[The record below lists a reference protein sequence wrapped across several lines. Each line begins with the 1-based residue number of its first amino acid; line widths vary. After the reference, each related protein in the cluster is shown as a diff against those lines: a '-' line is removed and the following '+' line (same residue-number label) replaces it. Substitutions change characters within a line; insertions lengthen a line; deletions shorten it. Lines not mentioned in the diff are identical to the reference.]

1 MQTPGGHEF
10 RNISSR
16 GWPTARANRRQDSQQ
31 QPLGC
36 RMPWR
41 ERMRFGRAVNN
52 RGCCWDA
59 LPLHA
64 GHTLGVPRRSHPRGI
79 PVNSGPSARP
89 RKDLS
94 AEGHSSSLCL

>member
-41 ERMRFGRAVNN
+41 
-52 RGCCWDA
+52 
-59 LPLHA
+59 
-64 GHTLGVPRRSHPRGI
+64 
-79 PVNSGPSARP
+79 
-89 RKDLS
+89 
-94 AEGHSSSLCL
+94 